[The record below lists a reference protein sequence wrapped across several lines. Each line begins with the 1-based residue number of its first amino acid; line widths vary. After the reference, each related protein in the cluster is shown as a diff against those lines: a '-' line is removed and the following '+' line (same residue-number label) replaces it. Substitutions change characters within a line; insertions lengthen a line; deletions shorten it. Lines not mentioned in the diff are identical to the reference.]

1 MKLNKGQFIT
11 SVFAL
16 ATLLCL
22 TTTGWGQT
30 KRNQLAAKRYVDPK
44 EYFKIIPPEGWRIQ
58 EYPQDPRGKVVFIG
72 PESNVDLRVL
82 VSAVDFSTI
91 DELVSFC
98 KSIEARTGL
107 STNIQ
112 RTEFGGRPAVK
123 RTYEMRGIQFFMY
136 DFLVGYI
143 DHNIQFGA
151 PPNVYQK
158 YMSIISMSL
167 ETYEPIAR
175 TASEKEVTQ
184 HAASKKL
191 RLAQLLIDNGNY
203 NLALDYIKEGLEISP
218 KDQKLLEI
226 KKEVENK

>member
-1 MKLNKGQFIT
+1 
-11 SVFAL
+11 
-16 ATLLCL
+16 
-22 TTTGWGQT
+22 
-30 KRNQLAAKRYVDPK
+30 
-44 EYFKIIPPEGWRIQ
+44 
-58 EYPQDPRGKVVFIG
+58 
-72 PESNVDLRVL
+72 
-82 VSAVDFSTI
+82 
-91 DELVSFC
+91 
-98 KSIEARTGL
+98 
-107 STNIQ
+107 
-112 RTEFGGRPAVK
+112 
-123 RTYEMRGIQFFMY
+123 MY

-226 KKEVENK
+226 KKEVENKIGKR